1 MNLLPPATVSPSEP
15 ALCGTWKGI
24 TPMALRRLTALVFAI
39 VLLAAAC
46 GSDDDGS
53 SSTAAD
59 DAPAPADEP
68 AASADV
74 ELAET
79 SLGTV
84 LVSGGMTLY
93 GFTPDAQGPSVCNDD
108 CADAWPALVVD
119 AAPTVGDGLDASL
132 FGTAERADGALQAT
146 IDGWPL
152 YFFAGDAAAGDTN
165 GQGVND
171 VWWVVDANGTLVG
184 AP

>member
-1 MNLLPPATVSPSEP
+1 
-15 ALCGTWKGI
+15 
-24 TPMALRRLTALVFAI
+24 MALRRLTAALFAI
-39 VLLAAAC
+39 ALLAAAC

-53 SSTAAD
+53 STAAD
-59 DAPAPADEP
+59 DAPAAEDAPAPADEP

-108 CADAWPALVVD
+108 CAEAWPALVVD
-119 AAPTVGDGLDASL
+119 GAPSVGDGLDASL
-132 FGTAERADGALQAT
+132 FGTAERADGSLQAT

-152 YFFAGDAAAGDTN
+152 YFFAGDTAVGDTN
-165 GQGVND
+165 GQGVNE
-171 VWWVVDANGTLVG
+171 VWWVVDASGALVG